1 MADNKRNTFLKGLLG
16 KISGGLKEV
25 PHLNEIQKM
34 RQETG
39 ETDLKTKKMKKELV
53 DKMMARYPKAWKG
66 HTDGV
71 SRFQYKRLKGNIEF
85 LVKQGKM
92 KAARD
97 LTDKRSK
104 EDRRYSSNSTKL
116 IEGEPF

>member
-53 DKMMARYPKAWKG
+53 DKMMARYPSSTTIG
-66 HTDGV
+66 TDTWG
-71 SRFQYKRLKGNIEF
+71 KRKREVADM
-85 LVKQGKM
+85 VKDGRM
-92 KAARD
+92 KQARD
-97 LTDKRSK
+97 FIEKKRK
-104 EDRRYSSNSTKL
+104 EYEKL
-116 IEGEPF
+116 NDVKLPK